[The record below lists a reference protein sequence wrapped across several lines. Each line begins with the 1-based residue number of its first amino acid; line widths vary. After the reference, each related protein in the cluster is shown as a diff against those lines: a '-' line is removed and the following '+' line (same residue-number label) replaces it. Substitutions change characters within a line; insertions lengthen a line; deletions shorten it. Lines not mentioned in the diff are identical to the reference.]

1 MNEKELLELWLK
13 TRNQLIFSQLAPTF
27 LLITAVGLIPVL
39 RQQGLFLSLATS
51 GILLASGILGA
62 LVQFSSSAEAQA
74 ISKDLSS
81 LSSKT
86 AVSKIV
92 VRLGPWAAVSMY
104 LTPAIF
110 ITIFAFINIALYI

>member
-39 RQQGLFLSLATS
+39 REQGIFLSLATS

-62 LVQFSSSAEAQA
+62 LVQFSSSAEAKA
-74 ISKDLSS
+74 ISKDLSA
-81 LSSKT
+81 LSSKS

-92 VRLGPWAAVSMY
+92 EKLGPWLAVSM
-104 LTPAIF
+104 F
-110 ITIFAFINIALYI
+110 ITPTIFVGIFCFINFSLYL